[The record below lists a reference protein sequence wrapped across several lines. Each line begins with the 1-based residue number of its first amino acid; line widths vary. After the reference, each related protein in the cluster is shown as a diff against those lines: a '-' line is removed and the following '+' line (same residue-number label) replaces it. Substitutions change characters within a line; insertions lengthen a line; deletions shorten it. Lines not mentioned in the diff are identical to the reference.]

1 MTLETIYYI
10 TQIIAVG
17 AILISLIAIYI
28 QQRKDHILARAENQ
42 REILREI
49 ETLTGIP
56 VGSPDA
62 LNNIRAC
69 YFDYEGATPAQ
80 QADFAHV
87 VQKAISIA
95 ETALY
100 MRNDKLIAESSY
112 QGMEG
117 AALLSLLTPG
127 GQQYWKR
134 MRLILG
140 SDIRE
145 ALDKAMRERTDI
157 PPIWEVLPQ
166 YAPDRDPPSQTDDQP
181 SGEHDA

>member
-1 MTLETIYYI
+1 MSLETVYYV

-49 ETLTGIP
+49 ENLTGIP
-56 VGSPDA
+56 VASPDA
-62 LNNIRAC
+62 LQNIRAC

-87 VQKAISIA
+87 VHKAISIA

-100 MRNDKLIAESSY
+100 MRNDKLIAEASY
-112 QGMEG
+112 RGMEG
-117 AALLSLLTPG
+117 AALLSLMTPG
-127 GQQYWKR
+127 GQQYWQR
-134 MRLILG
+134 MRMFLG

-145 ALDKAMRERTDI
+145 ALDQAMRERTDI

-166 YAPDRDPPSQTDDQP
+166 YTPDPAQTSAIDPEDEPN
-181 SGEHDA
+181 E

>member
-1 MTLETIYYI
+1 MSLETVYYV

-49 ETLTGIP
+49 ENLTGIP
-56 VGSPDA
+56 VASPDA
-62 LNNIRAC
+62 LQNIRAC

-87 VQKAISIA
+87 VHKAISIA

-100 MRNDKLIAESSY
+100 MRNDKLIAEASY
-112 QGMEG
+112 RGMEG
-117 AALLSLLTPG
+117 AALLSLMTPG
-127 GQQYWKR
+127 GQQYWQR
-134 MRLILG
+134 MRMFLG
-140 SDIRE
+140 RDIRE
-145 ALDKAMRERTDI
+145 ALDQAMRERKDI

-166 YAPDRDPPSQTDDQP
+166 YAPDPAQTSAIDPEDEPN
-181 SGEHDA
+181 E

>member
-1 MTLETIYYI
+1 MSLETIYYI

-49 ETLTGIP
+49 GVLAGIP
-56 VGSPDA
+56 VASPGA
-62 LNNIRAC
+62 LPNIRAC
-69 YFDYEGATPAQ
+69 YFDYEGATSAQ
-80 QADFAHV
+80 QADFSHAV
-87 VQKAISIA
+87 IKAISIA

-100 MRNDKLIAESSY
+100 MRNDNLIAEASY
-112 QGMEG
+112 KGMEG
-117 AALLSLLTPG
+117 VALLSLMTPG
-127 GQQYWKR
+127 GQQYWQR
-134 MRLILG
+134 MRMVLG

-157 PPIWEVLPQ
+157 PPIWEVFPQ
-166 YAPDRDPPSQTDDQP
+166 YAPDGAQTLAVDPEDDP
-181 SGEHDA
+181 KE